1 MIFTKFYIHFLKNNK
16 ISDVLW
22 QNTSELFYNKKKILK
37 VYFILSCLDHI
48 QTSALPQKK
57 ITIKKCIFCFNFLN
71 GSQAGAC
78 YYWGFATSG
87 SYKEAF
93 VKTKMIVLVSS
104 YSGLL

>member
-1 MIFTKFYIHFLKNNK
+1 MYYDK
-16 ISDVLW
+16 IQV
-22 QNTSELFYNKKKILK
+22 NYFIIRKKSSKSI
-37 VYFILSCLDHI
+37 FILSCLDHI
-48 QTSALPQKK
+48 QDICITTKK
-57 ITIKKCIFCFNFLN
+57 DHNKNCIFCFNFLN

-87 SYKEAF
+87 SYKEAY